1 MTNFKV
7 SYAIC
12 CEFLGINEIQQV
24 YPLKMEDIC
33 KIYHAGQAVKI
44 RDLEK

>member
-12 CEFLGINEIQQV
+12 CEFLGINEIQQA
-24 YPLKMEDIC
+24 YPLKIVLC